1 MRPALVV
8 FLIIALIIGF
18 STSVFAQEEGHG
30 EKNISIFYSI
40 PFVLMLASIA
50 IVPLKWEHW
59 WESNWNKLKI
69 ALVLGIPMGIFFVF
83 FDFHTFQHTLEE
95 YVAFIIYVG
104 SLFVISGG
112 VVLRG
117 DIKCS
122 PLTNLSIIGIGTV
135 LASFIGTPGASM
147 LLIRPILRIN
157 AGRKSIKHVV
167 IFFIFSVSNIGGC
180 LTPLGDPPLFLGYLN
195 GVPFTWT
202 FSLWP
207 QWLFVNVILLTIF
220 YIIDRKKF
228 QDEEQVESPTSPAP
242 GQPLQLIGLINF
254 LWLAGVIMS
263 VAFVQVIF
271 PHFSILGFREVIM
284 LAMVGLSLITTKKVL
299 REENKFTYHPVLE
312 VAFLF
317 IGIFLT
323 MMPAL
328 VYLETHGSTLVEKG
342 LNEPWMIFW
351 FTGILSSFLDNAPT
365 YLSFFTLAQG
375 MKLAGETVA
384 ATGITPVMLKAIS
397 LGAVFMGANTYIGN
411 GPNFLVK
418 AISDESGTK
427 MPSFLGYMIW
437 SGLILIPTFII
448 VTFLVFILEII

>member
-1 MRPALVV
+1 
-8 FLIIALIIGF
+8 
-18 STSVFAQEEGHG
+18 
-30 EKNISIFYSI
+30 
-40 PFVLMLASIA
+40 
-50 IVPLKWEHW
+50 
-59 WESNWNKLKI
+59 
-69 ALVLGIPMGIFFVF
+69 
-83 FDFHTFQHTLEE
+83 
-95 YVAFIIYVG
+95 
-104 SLFVISGG
+104 
-112 VVLRG
+112 
-117 DIKCS
+117 
-122 PLTNLSIIGIGTV
+122 
-135 LASFIGTPGASM
+135 
-147 LLIRPILRIN
+147 
-157 AGRKSIKHVV
+157 
-167 IFFIFSVSNIGGC
+167 
-180 LTPLGDPPLFLGYLN
+180 
-195 GVPFTWT
+195 
-202 FSLWP
+202 
-207 QWLFVNVILLTIF
+207 
-220 YIIDRKKF
+220 
-228 QDEEQVESPTSPAP
+228 
-242 GQPLQLIGLINF
+242 
-254 LWLAGVIMS
+254 
-263 VAFVQVIF
+263 
-271 PHFSILGFREVIM
+271 
-284 LAMVGLSLITTKKVL
+284 L

-418 AISDESGTK
+418 AISDDSGTK

-437 SGLILIPTFII
+437 SGLILIPTFIL